1 MTSLGARTEKDGNR
15 VAPSQ
20 MSEEER
26 SDIVL
31 TTARILH
38 ENGEETSGTLEATQ
52 QLCRHFEL
60 DAELVPSWG
69 ELLLREKEGHVRV
82 AAATPTNVNMSR
94 VVATL
99 QAVENICAGR
109 LPGGQAKEAL
119 EAAGHAP
126 ASSLPLFVLACTAGA
141 GALTL
146 INGASHFR
154 VVAVVMASAGLGALL
169 RRGLAG
175 RSFGSFFQMFAA
187 TLLAGGVGALAI
199 RCHLSS
205 PLRLAALGP
214 LLVLVP
220 GPALLGGAF
229 DVAAYRL
236 PLGGARLGFGL
247 LTILTMSAGVIIGL
261 SLGGEALPA
270 ALPTHTLPFWLDVL
284 CAGIAAASYGVFF
297 SMPLRMIV
305 YPVAVGMLAHAVRW
319 GVIGLLNGSTAA
331 GAGAACLV
339 AGIIMVPIARRLRLP
354 FAAVG
359 FASVVSMVPGSILV
373 RMAGGLVQI
382 EKQTGAASVA
392 SIAGVLADGTT
403 TAAVLLAMALGLLLP
418 LRVYRYAR
426 ERKSKA
432 KAEHAGSVLE

>member
-1 MTSLGARTEKDGNR
+1 MHPGKWAYLMVHSAEQSHEDDYALLLLAVRT
-15 VAPSQ
+15 
-20 MSEEER
+20 
-26 SDIVL
+26 
-31 TTARILH
+31 LH
-38 ENGEETSGTLEATQ
+38 ENGEETSGSLDVAVRLSAYLGMQTKVDLSWDKITL
-52 QLCRHFEL
+52 RVN
-60 DAELVPSWG
+60 DD
-69 ELLLREKEGHVRV
+69 RVRV
-82 AAATPTNVNMSR
+82 APAQPLNVNMSR

-119 EAAGHAP
+119 EAASHAP

-146 INGASHFR
+146 INGGSHAR
-154 VVAVVMASAGLGALL
+154 IIAIVMASAGLGALL

-175 RSFGSFFQMFAA
+175 RSFGTFFQMFVA

-199 RCHLSS
+199 RFHLSS
-205 PLRLAALGP
+205 PLRLIALGP

-261 SLGGEALPA
+261 GLGGETLPA

-319 GVIGLLNGSTAA
+319 EVIGLLNGSSTA

-382 EKQTGAASVA
+382 EKQTGAASSA

-403 TAAVLLAMALGLLLP
+403 TAAILLAMALGLLLP
-418 LRVYRYAR
+418 MRVYRYAR
-426 ERKSKA
+426 EKRSKEV
-432 KAEHAGSVLE
+432 KR